1 MKIIRTILSR
11 PASRHSLI
19 GLGNFDGVHIGHRT
33 ILKKL
38 VDEAA
43 AQQGTALVMTFHPHP
58 LTVLRPD
65 RPVSLILSLREKL
78 QRITAMGVDG
88 IILQRFELGFARL
101 TPEEFIQRY
110 LVEAIGVEKVIVG
123 HNVSFGRDRAGNAER
138 LVALGEQSGFE
149 VEVVGPVTL
158 GNRAVSSTAVRS
170 LLKAGNMRETTQL
183 LGQPYALSGRV
194 VKGFQRGREIG
205 FPTANL
211 RPRAPVLLPNGVYAV
226 CVDVGDDQY
235 PGVANVGVN
244 PTFGENQRTIETHLF
259 DFSADLY
266 GKRIRV
272 AFVERLREERKF
284 PSVQDL
290 VSQIREDAHRAR
302 TLLSIAGQ
310 SGL

>member
-1 MKIIRTILSR
+1 
-11 PASRHSLI
+11 
-19 GLGNFDGVHIGHRT
+19 
-33 ILKKL
+33 
-38 VDEAA
+38 
-43 AQQGTALVMTFHPHP
+43 
-58 LTVLRPD
+58 
-65 RPVSLILSLREKL
+65 
-78 QRITAMGVDG
+78 MGVDG

-138 LVALGEQSGFE
+138 LVVLGEQSGFE
-149 VEVVGPVTL
+149 VEVVGPVTV

-170 LLKAGNMRETTQL
+170 LLKAGNMREATQL

-226 CVDVGDDQY
+226 CVDVGYDQY
-235 PGVANVGVN
+235 PAVANVGVN

-290 VSQIREDAHRAR
+290 VNQIREDAHRAR
-302 TLLSIAGQ
+302 TLLSLAGQ